1 MNFETLA
8 PLAAAR
14 QTVLPLL
21 QQPPLE
27 QHPESVSDQRKQA
40 YQVSKQANQNNNQN
54 SHNNNLN
61 NSKQQNN
68 PLSNS
73 RQTDGSPK
81 VRQQSCLPLATMHW
95 ANQVPGIQG
104 GQGPSF

>member
-1 MNFETLA
+1 MSFEMLA

-27 QHPESVSDQRKQA
+27 QHPKSISDQRKQA

-73 RQTDGSPK
+73 RQTDGCLK
-81 VRQQSCLPLATMHW
+81 VRQQSYLSLATMHR
-95 ANQVPGIQG
+95 ANQVPGNQE